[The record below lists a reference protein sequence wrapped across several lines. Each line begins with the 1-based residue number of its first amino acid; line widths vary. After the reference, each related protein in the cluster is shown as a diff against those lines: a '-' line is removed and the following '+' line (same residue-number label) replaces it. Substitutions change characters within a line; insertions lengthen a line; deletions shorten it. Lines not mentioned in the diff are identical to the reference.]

1 MDVADFE
8 YSDNNQVDYEIE
20 NSDKFITKSK
30 LIEYFKSTQ

>member
-1 MDVADFE
+1 MDIVDYE

-20 NSDKFITKSK
+20 ISDKFITKSK